1 MLTPSPSTYYMSAM
15 KMTMPTQSRS
25 RPALFLLVAFFFVP
39 LLLGIIAGCSPK
51 THAPPEKTTQA
62 GKAEDSQSSQDMTE
76 EKLKE
81 EERKKALEERVVAS
95 PMLITSDYFRETAGE
110 GKSIKL
116 FGDSKKEK
124 ELEERLAL
132 LEERLMGLPQRAKD
146 TKGMPVLRRKVVL
159 LSLLGDLGIDVLSL
173 LPSAMRRTDG
183 MVPVDASQLENLLND
198 RGLTAMD
205 LASASVR
212 REMAAS
218 AGIHAYVLV
227 SIPQNQILAR
237 GESPNIRLDLVHATE
252 SVLIGSYMTPIDG
265 FDAAA
270 QRMSDDVVR
279 GTEWSCRVVRI
290 EGGKVY
296 LNAGRLTGLQPGD
309 HLRVYGKGRELMD
322 PLTGRSLGFAPGEI
336 KGEIVI
342 NDLFGTDASQGE
354 VLEEKIP
361 IGPGDVVKMSHLA

>member
-1 MLTPSPSTYYMSAM
+1 MS
-15 KMTMPTQSRS
+15 TQSRS
-25 RPALFLLVAFFFVP
+25 RPALFLLAAFFFVP
-39 LLLGIIAGCSPK
+39 LLLGFIAGCSPK
-51 THAPPEKTTQA
+51 THALPEKTTQTAKA
-62 GKAEDSQSSQDMTE
+62 GKAEGSQPSKDMGE

-81 EERKKALEERVVAS
+81 EEQKKALEERVVAS

-124 ELEERLAL
+124 ELEERLAR
-132 LEERLMGLPQRAKD
+132 LEERLMGLPHRAKD
-146 TKGMPVLRRKVVL
+146 AKGMPVLRRKVVL

-212 REMAAS
+212 REIAAS
-218 AGIHAYVLV
+218 VGIQAYVLV
-227 SIPQNQILAR
+227 SIPQNQILAQ

-252 SVLIGSYMTPIDG
+252 SVLIGSYITPIDR
-265 FDAAA
+265 FDATA

-279 GTEWSCRVVRI
+279 GTEWSCRVVKI

-309 HLRVYGKGRELMD
+309 HLRVYGKGRELVD

-361 IGPGDVVKMSHLA
+361 IRPGDVVKMSHLA